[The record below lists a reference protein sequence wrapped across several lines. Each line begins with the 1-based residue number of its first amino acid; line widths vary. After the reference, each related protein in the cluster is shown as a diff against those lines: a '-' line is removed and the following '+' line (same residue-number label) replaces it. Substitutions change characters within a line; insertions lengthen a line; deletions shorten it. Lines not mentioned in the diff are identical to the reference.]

1 MESHAA
7 STAQVISHKAT
18 ALVLEIG
25 RRRRASTCHIM
36 RLVLNDGILPVAP
49 SGAAPTALDRKHL
62 ERHETQVSHPDPVN
76 NHAFPAVSRLAPRP
90 RGRVPWTT
98 RSGGY
103 PSQIP
108 MVATSMVSRYM
119 NSRLSYRMSSDCAMW
134 TEVCLASP
142 SLAAGLERR
151 DGR

>member
-1 MESHAA
+1 M
-7 STAQVISHKAT
+7 
-18 ALVLEIG
+18 
-25 RRRRASTCHIM
+25 
-36 RLVLNDGILPVAP
+36 
-49 SGAAPTALDRKHL
+49 
-62 ERHETQVSHPDPVN
+62 
-76 NHAFPAVSRLAPRP
+76 
-90 RGRVPWTT
+90 TT